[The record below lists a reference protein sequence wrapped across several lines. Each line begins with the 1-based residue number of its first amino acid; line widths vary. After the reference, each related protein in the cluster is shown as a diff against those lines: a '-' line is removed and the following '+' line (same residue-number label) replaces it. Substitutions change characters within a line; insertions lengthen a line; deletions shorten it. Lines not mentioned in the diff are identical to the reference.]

1 MNTLEANEHLE
12 MVDRILSHAV
22 GTPRPSG
29 ALFIVWGVAG
39 AIGTVLIQLVNAGR
53 IAPSW
58 MWLAGAVAVAAI
70 AYTIFWVRRCRGR
83 GRLSVVDAAFVRVLY
98 VALLAAFVGSD
109 GAFNIFTGWGA
120 GAIWSVCLAIPLLF
134 VGWLGNRSA
143 TIGGAILLASVVV
156 ANFTPHAVG
165 YVLAAGWILG
175 YAGAGLA
182 FELQRG

>member
-1 MNTLEANEHLE
+1 MDASEANEHLE

-29 ALFIVWGVAG
+29 ALFILWGVFG
-39 AIGTVLIQLVNAGR
+39 AILTVLLQLVTDGR

-58 MWLAGAVAVAAI
+58 IWLAGAVGVGAI
-70 AYTIFWVRRCRGR
+70 AYTIFWVRRGRGL
-83 GRLSVVDAAFVRVLY
+83 GRLSVIDAAFVRVLY
-98 VALLAAFVGSD
+98 VALIAAAVGSD

-120 GAIWSVCLAIPLLF
+120 AAIWSVCLAIPLLF

-182 FELQRG
+182 FELQRE